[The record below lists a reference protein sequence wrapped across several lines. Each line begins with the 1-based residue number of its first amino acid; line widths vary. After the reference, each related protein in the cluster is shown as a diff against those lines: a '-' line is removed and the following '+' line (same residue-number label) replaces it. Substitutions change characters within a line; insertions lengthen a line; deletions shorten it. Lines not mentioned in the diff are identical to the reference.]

1 MRNQWLNVLNGCLIF
16 RRRKSEAA
24 LRTNTP
30 RVRTS
35 MTQLLAWMFLTLAAS
50 TALMP
55 LYWMVTG
62 SFKVQMD
69 AMKTPPEWFPENPT
83 TDNYRKLFRDG
94 QSMTGHRP
102 AARWLINSI
111 LVAGSIAISAV
122 LTSALAGYALGKKR
136 FPGRALLFWM
146 IVVTMMLPKQ
156 VSLIPLFLL
165 VRKLNWIDTY
175 PGLIAPYLCFPFG
188 VFLVRQFMQQ
198 IPDEMLAAARI
209 DGAGEWGVFWHVVL
223 PMSRPA
229 LGAVAI
235 FSFMGAWNEY
245 LWQLIVTNRPEMYTL
260 PVGVSKM
267 VSTLGS
273 YDLGLAMAGATIAF
287 IPMLIVFVTFQK
299 YFVRGLS
306 MGALKG

>member
-1 MRNQWLNVLNGCLIF
+1 MEKPINHQKSKTKNAPKLSRIAAWTVLTV
-16 RRRKSEAA
+16 AA
-24 LRTNTP
+24 L
-30 RVRTS
+30 
-35 MTQLLAWMFLTLAAS
+35 A
-50 TALMP
+50 ALMP
-55 LYWMVTG
+55 LYWMTTG
-62 SFKVQMD
+62 SFKIQAD
-69 AMKTPPEWFPENPT
+69 AMQTPPEWFPEQPT
-83 TDNYRKLFRDG
+83 LDNYRKLFRHG
-94 QSMTGHRP
+94 ELLTGTRP
-102 AARWLINSI
+102 ALRWLLNSI
-111 LVAGSIAISAV
+111 FVAASISISAV
-122 LTSALAGYALGKKR
+122 MTSALAGYALGKKR
-136 FPGRALLFWM
+136 FPGRVFLFWL
-146 IVVTMMLPKQ
+146 VVGTMMLPKQ

-165 VRKLNWIDTY
+165 IIKLNWLDTFS
-175 PGLIAPYLCFPFG
+175 GLITPYLCFPFG

-209 DGAGEWGVFWHVVL
+209 DGAGEWGVFWHIVL

-273 YDLGLAMAGATIAF
+273 YDLGLAMAGATVAF
-287 IPMLIVFVTFQK
+287 IPMLAVFVAFQR

-306 MGALKG
+306 VGALKG